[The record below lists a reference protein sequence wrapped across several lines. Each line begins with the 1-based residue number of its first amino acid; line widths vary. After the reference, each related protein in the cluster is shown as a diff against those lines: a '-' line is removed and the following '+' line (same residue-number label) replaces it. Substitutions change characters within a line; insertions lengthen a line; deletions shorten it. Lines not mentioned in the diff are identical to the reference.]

1 MNQLKLLTHI
11 ISTCDDALAETFQK
25 RMSIAAMMAE
35 TRHDLNEEIFDEA
48 AETAYVRSVAA
59 QFPPEL
65 LLKANSL
72 WSTIT
77 RMHRGQQYRWTLKHN
92 EDHKLPHELAMTSAA
107 AEGIVVCPADQMED
121 VSSTMGLELTPCA
134 SIDEA
139 LDMVECG
146 EAAYAAFSISHTHD
160 LSDVYLR
167 FYKRDLY
174 LNRSYRPYVTDS
186 DRRYFVLSKKLTRTA
201 DCNRMSLAFAV
212 KRSYGSL
219 TQTLSTLAEAK
230 LNIENMRLRR
240 SIPGDG
246 HPDDLI
252 FIDLSGN
259 FDSIDTRAALYQ
271 MELEMY
277 YFRVL
282 GFWRHEENL

>member
-11 ISTCDDALAETFQK
+11 ISTCDEALAETFQK
-25 RMSIAAMMAE
+25 RMSIAAKMAE
-35 TRHDLNEEIFDEA
+35 SKRDLNEEIFDDEA
-48 AETAYVRSVAA
+48 ELAYVRSVAA

-72 WSTIT
+72 WSSIT
-77 RMHRGQQYRWTLKHN
+77 RMHRGHEYRWILKN
-92 EDHKLPHELAMTSAA
+92 NLDHKLPHEQALTT
-107 AEGIVVCPADQMED
+107 EGFSGTVVCPADQVED
-121 VSSTMGLELTPCA
+121 VSAALGLEVLPCA
-134 SIDEA
+134 DMDEA
-139 LDMVECG
+139 IEMVVRG
-146 EAAYAAFSISHTHD
+146 EAERAAFSCERTHD
-160 LSDVYLR
+160 MADIYLR
-167 FYKRDLY
+167 FYNRDLY
-174 LNRSYRPYVTDS
+174 LNQSFRPYISSS
-186 DRRYFVLSKKLTRTA
+186 DRRYFVLSKKLTRTE

-212 KRSYGSL
+212 KRTYGSL

-230 LNIENMRLRR
+230 LNIEAMRLRR
-240 SIPGDG
+240 SIKGDG

-282 GFWRHEENL
+282 GFWRHDD

>member
-11 ISTCDDALAETFQK
+11 ISTCDEALAETFQK

-35 TRHDLNEEIFDEA
+35 SKRDLGEEVFDEA

-72 WSTIT
+72 WSSIT
-77 RMHRGQQYRWTLKHN
+77 RMHRGQQYRWTLKNN
-92 EDHKLPHELAMTSAA
+92 EDHKLPHELALT
-107 AEGIVVCPADQMED
+107 AEPFSGTVVCPADQAED
-121 VSSTMGLELTPCA
+121 VARVMGLEVVPCA

-139 LDMVECG
+139 IEMVVRG
-146 EAAYAAFSISHTHD
+146 EAERAAFSCGHSHD
-160 LSDVYLR
+160 IADIYLR
-167 FYKRDLY
+167 FYNRDLY
-174 LNRSYRPYVTDS
+174 LNRSFRPYETDN
-186 DRRYFVLSKKLTRTA
+186 DRRYFVLSKKLTR
-201 DCNRMSLAFAV
+201 DENCNRMSLAFAV

-230 LNIENMRLRR
+230 LNIEGMRLRR
-240 SIPGDG
+240 SIKDDG

-252 FIDLSGN
+252 FIDLSGS

-282 GFWRHEENL
+282 GFWHHDEIQ

>member
-11 ISTCDDALAETFQK
+11 ISTCDEALAETFQK

-35 TRHDLNEEIFDEA
+35 SKHALGEEVFDEA

-72 WSTIT
+72 WSSIT
-77 RMHRGQQYRWTLKHN
+77 RMHRGQQYRWTLKNN
-92 EDHKLPHELAMTSAA
+92 EAHKLPHELQMTT
-107 AEGIVVCPADQMED
+107 EGFSGSVVCPEDQLED
-121 VSSTMGLELTPCA
+121 ISKTLGLEVIPCP
-134 SIDEA
+134 SIDDAIE
-139 LDMVECG
+139 MVVRG
-146 EAAYAAFSISHTHD
+146 EAERAAFSCERTHD
-160 LSDVYLR
+160 MADIYLR

-174 LNRSYRPYVTDS
+174 LNQSFRPYVSGS
-186 DRRYFVLSKKLTRTA
+186 DRRYFVLSKKLTRTEN
-201 DCNRMSLAFAV
+201 CNRMSLAFAV
-212 KRSYGSL
+212 KRTYGSL

-230 LNIENMRLRR
+230 LNIESMRLRR
-240 SIPGDG
+240 SVKGDG

-259 FDSIDTRAALYQ
+259 FDSLDTRAALYQ

-282 GFWRHEENL
+282 GFWHQEEQA